1 VQSIP
6 SCFESSAAKMTAFA
20 VGTARQTLILAGLGI
35 GAVLSAV
42 ITAGI
47 GSVSIPPGT
56 ALAIL
61 RDALSPGAAEPGWTR
76 GQQAIILELRIPR
89 AILGAVVGAGL
100 GVVGSVLQSITRNP
114 LADPYLF
121 GVSSGAAVGAVAVI
135 LYTGSFLGAL
145 TLPLAAFSGALLSM
159 ALVFTLAREGGG
171 FTTERLV
178 LTGVA
183 VHFVLMATTNTLIF
197 SASDRGAEN
206 ALFWMLGGFGA
217 ARWNILLPAVVALLG
232 GFVWV
237 MHRARAL
244 DALSLGDEGAHT
256 LGIHVRNLR
265 LEMYIASAL
274 MTGVFVSTSG
284 AVGFIGL
291 IIPHCARWLVGAEMR
306 RSIPVAALMGSIF
319 AVWVDAGARAALAPK
334 ELPLGVMTAAIGGLF
349 FMLILKRRRSL

>member
-1 VQSIP
+1 
-6 SCFESSAAKMTAFA
+6 M
-20 VGTARQTLILAGLGI
+20 ARQPLLLLGLGLA
-35 GAVLSAV
+35 AVLSV
-42 ITAGI
+42 VVTVGI
-47 GSVSIPPGT
+47 GSVPIPPAT
-56 ALAIL
+56 AVAVI
-61 RDALSPGAAEPGWTR
+61 REALSPTGAEPTWTR
-76 GQQAIILELRIPR
+76 GEQAIILELRIPR
-89 AILGAVVGAGL
+89 AILGTVVGAGL
-100 GVVGSVLQSITRNP
+100 GIVGSVLQNITRNP

-135 LYTGSFLGAL
+135 LYTGSFLGQL

-159 ALVFTLAREGGG
+159 ALVFALAREAGG

-183 VHFVLMATTNTLIF
+183 VHFVLMATTNVLIF
-197 SASDRGAEN
+197 NASDRGAEN

-217 ARWNILLPAVVALLG
+217 ARWNVLAPPIVAVILGAA
-232 GFVWV
+232 WV
-237 MHRARAL
+237 LHRARAL

-256 LGIHVRNLR
+256 LGVQVRRLR
-265 LEMYIASAL
+265 LEMFVAAAM

-291 IIPHCARWLVGAEMR
+291 IIPHCARWLAGAEMR
-306 RSIPVAALMGSIF
+306 RSVPVAALLGAIF

-349 FMLILKRRRSL
+349 FMIILKRRRSL